1 MKTEMKERRNKWAGM
16 AGDFEKRVDY
26 VAGKRNIEAIQET
39 LAAQPLCGD
48 VLELGCGN
56 GTYSSNLASR
66 ADHLRV
72 TDVSE
77 QMLTVC
83 RQRLGHLDNVTVEQ
97 QDCFS
102 LSYPEGTFDAV
113 VMVNLLHVI
122 PEPEKAL
129 RESRRVL
136 KDHGAL
142 IVVSFTTAGMRFHHK
157 IGMIYRYLRA
167 FGKPPAAARTLTPDG
182 VRSMMEHE
190 GFAVQDARLLGVT
203 TKAVFVRA
211 CRTSRFKASA
221 K

>member
-1 MKTEMKERRNKWAGM
+1 MKTEMKERKNKWAGM
-16 AGDFEKRVDY
+16 ADDFERRVHY
-26 VAGKRNIEAIQET
+26 IAGRRNIEAIQET
-39 LAAQPLCGD
+39 LAAQLLCGD

-56 GTYSSNLASR
+56 GTYSSALASR
-66 ADHLRV
+66 AERLYV

-77 QMLTVC
+77 QMLSVC
-83 RQRLGHLDNVTVEQ
+83 RQRLGHLDNVTVER

-102 LSYPEGTFDAV
+102 LSYPEDSFDAV

-122 PEPEKAL
+122 PEPERAL

-136 KDHGAL
+136 REHGTL

-182 VRSMMEHE
+182 VRTMMESQ
-190 GFAVQDARLLGVT
+190 GFTVQDARLLGIT

-211 CRTSRFKASA
+211 TVNSSV
-221 K
+221 

>member
-1 MKTEMKERRNKWAGM
+1 MKTEMKEQKNKWAGM
-16 AGDFEKRVDY
+16 AGDFEKRVHY
-26 VAGKRNIEAIQET
+26 VAGKRNIKVIQET
-39 LAAQPLCGD
+39 LAAQLLCGD
-48 VLELGCGN
+48 VLELGCGS
-56 GTYSSNLASR
+56 GTYSSALASR
-66 ADHLRV
+66 ANRLCV

-77 QMLTVC
+77 QMLSVC
-83 RQRLGHLDNVTVEQ
+83 RQRLGHLDNATIDR

-136 KDHGAL
+136 KERGTL
-142 IVVSFTTAGMRFHHK
+142 IVVSFTTAGMSFRHK

-167 FGKPPAAARTLTPDG
+167 FGKPPAAAKTLTPDG
-182 VRSMMEHE
+182 VRSMMESQ
-190 GFAVQDARLLGVT
+190 GFTVQDARLLGIT

-211 CRTSRFKASA
+211 TANGSA
-221 K
+221 